1 MPEQRIRSIAIV
13 GGGTAGWMAAA
24 MLAQLLK
31 KSGTAIALIE
41 SPEIATVGVGEATI
55 PPIRGFNRIL
65 ELDEDDFLRNTQ
77 ATFKLG
83 IEFLDWARL
92 GDRYIHPFGRYGV
105 VINQV
110 AFHHYWLK
118 LRAAGDPAP
127 LSEYSLSA
135 VAAYLGRFTRP
146 SEDPRLILSS
156 LSYAFHFDANLYAQ
170 YLRRYAEQ
178 RGVVRRE
185 RRVVNVE
192 LRGEDGF
199 IQALQLDDGERVEA
213 ELYIDCSGF
222 RGLLIEQAL
231 HTGYED
237 WSHWLPCDRAVA
249 VPCASAGALTPYTR
263 STARSAGW
271 QWRIPLQHRIGNGYV
286 YCSRYIS
293 DDEATAT
300 LLAHLD
306 GAALAEPRL
315 LRFTT
320 GRRRQ
325 FWNRNCIALG
335 LASGFLEP
343 LESTSIHLIQKGL
356 THLLNLFPEQDFA
369 PCLINEYNRRAV
381 DEYERIRDFVI
392 LHYKATTR
400 DDAELWRQCRSM
412 PVPDSLG
419 YKIDQFR
426 HCGRVVHYD
435 FELFATSDWLAVL
448 LGQEVWP
455 AQYDPLIDQ
464 QDFAALRRR
473 LESMRTAIQRTA
485 QATPLHADYLK
496 SSALTDA

>member
-31 KSGTAIALIE
+31 KSGTAITLIE
-41 SPEIATVGVGEATI
+41 SPEIGTVGVGEATI

-178 RGVVRRE
+178 RGVVRLE
-185 RRVVNVE
+185 RKVVNVE

-237 WSHWLPCDRAVA
+237 WTHWLPCDRAVA

-286 YCSRYIS
+286 YCSRYLS

-343 LESTSIHLIQKGL
+343 LESTSIHLIQSGL
-356 THLLNLFPEQDFA
+356 MQLAAIFPDRSFDPA
-369 PCLINEYNRRAV
+369 DAAEYNRLQIG
-381 DEYERIRDFVI
+381 EIEHIRDFVL
-392 LHYKATTR
+392 LHYHATER
-400 DDAELWRQCRSM
+400 DDQPLWRYCSRM
-412 PVPDSLG
+412 PIPDSLA
-419 YKIDQFR
+419 YRKNLF
-426 HCGRVVHYD
+426 CSSGRVAFD
-435 FELFATSDWLAVL
+435 DKELFVEPNWLSL
-448 LGQEVWP
+448 FIGQRCWP
-455 AQYDPLIDQ
+455 RRFDPLAGIPAVEETRRQLAGLKQ
-464 QDFAALRRR
+464 QIRQ
-473 LESMRTAIQRTA
+473 TAECMPTHEQFIAEHGRA
-485 QATPLHADYLK
+485 G
-496 SSALTDA
+496 